1 MVRGTDENKN
11 KLKEY
16 IQEIKAQGSTC
27 GQCGIQRAFEIFRQS
42 QNSDAGGAQNSAGCE
57 RIISFLTDGKMN
69 DNEWDQWKDW
79 MDDQKTALGN
89 PSPHIFT
96 YALGNGADETIPA
109 QLACENDGWFAK
121 VEDGDPAAL
130 KHAMIRY
137 FEYFSDK
144 IPLGNASSTP
154 RWSEFYMDSSGQG
167 KMTTVAVPVY
177 ANDAKTNKRVFHGV
191 VGIDVLAA
199 DFGASL
205 DDSVLAVRLQQRSSQ
220 CVKYD
225 FTQQGDTSGK
235 VISPKASEKYCQI
248 TPIKSEAPYIPT
260 GATIEQVYEDHCKE
274 NSDGLILAII
284 LPILFCCC
292 CVVGVMAFRRRAKG
306 RHVHDR
312 NKPIGVQ
319 AATNVQMVPQNHP
332 NMQRGSFSMQPH
344 AQQGMMQQQG
354 IMVQPQIMQHPVGA
368 QPVPIVQATH
378 LTQNNNQRNI

>member
-1 MVRGTDENKN
+1 MV
-11 KLKEY
+11 
-16 IQEIKAQGSTC
+16 
-27 GQCGIQRAFEIFRQS
+27 
-42 QNSDAGGAQNSAGCE
+42 
-57 RIISFLTDGKMN
+57 
-69 DNEWDQWKDW
+69 KDW
-79 MDDQKTALGN
+79 MDDQKTELGN

-205 DDSVLAVRLQQRSSQ
+205 DDSVLAVRLQKRSSQ

-248 TPIKSEAPYIPT
+248 TPINSEAPYIPT
-260 GATIEQVYEDHCKE
+260 VS
-274 NSDGLILAII
+274 SDADDGNFALFRHARSALLCLLQLPCIQPPGLR
-284 LPILFCCC
+284 LPAVPAALPSYQRSQAS
-292 CVVGVMAFRRRAKG
+292 MTAAKTRAQL
-306 RHVHDR
+306 RLTR
-312 NKPIGVQ
+312 
-319 AATNVQMVPQNHP
+319 
-332 NMQRGSFSMQPH
+332 PH
-344 AQQGMMQQQG
+344 
-354 IMVQPQIMQHPVGA
+354 
-368 QPVPIVQATH
+368 
-378 LTQNNNQRNI
+378 